1 MDVEA
6 RVTSPETAAVQ
17 RCRWWS
23 LKRIATLTVG
33 IGIVLSLLFVGVSIR
48 KWTYEHTQ
56 PIRHFY
62 DIRNNLYYGGRAID
76 EGLLNVYGNVRAESY
91 GGNYGLDYVPL
102 RLLVMREWAA
112 WTRCTYGS
120 DTQWQEDYAFTQP
133 LLYFNAAMEAAA
145 ALAVFLL
152 VRLWIRRADV
162 STRSDNGS
170 APPLLDARPQ
180 PRPWRGCA
188 AGFVGAMLLWFSPAA
203 QISAHAWP
211 SWDIWVVPFYL
222 YAVLLGC
229 VEWWFCAGVVLG
241 IGTMFKGQQLMVAP
255 LFVMW
260 PLFMGR
266 WTAPLRWLA
275 GYAFAASLIVS
286 PWLLRNET
294 TRQVNAAALTWVLCV
309 VGACVLFVATTWM
322 FKRKWH
328 GWTIRV
334 PAGALMAWPCL
345 SRFDQTGHGWMAGV
359 LAGVAVVLAW
369 LLPLRRQACLAA
381 AAVAATLILCPVLFS
396 GDMSWWDVSFRYGS
410 EKFDW
415 VQQQAADTLPALL
428 GARFNW
434 HSFHEVVF
442 SIEPGTLWRWPGER
456 MELDLGKVLV
466 GIYGIGL
473 TLSALGMALQTRRK
487 DRHFLAAMTAPWLL
501 AFVLIPRMHARY
513 LLFAACVGA
522 VLAGVGMGAVLLDIL
537 LIALA
542 WGMTLHLMFG
552 NYYGHGGQTP
562 PLEGYLPS
570 GWAVPAER
578 AFYLTNPDI
587 AWAILLAAAILL
599 YLGLARSRPSAH
611 PVAA

>member
-6 RVTSPETAAVQ
+6 RLTSPETAAVQ
-17 RCRWWS
+17 RRRGWS
-23 LKRIATLTVG
+23 LKRIAGLTIG
-33 IGIVLSLLFVGVSIR
+33 LGIVLSLLFAGVSIR

-62 DIRNNLYYGGRAID
+62 DIHNNLYYGGRAVD
-76 EGLLNVYGNVRAESY
+76 EGVLNVYGNVRNESY

-112 WTRCTYGS
+112 WARSTYGP
-120 DTQWQEDYAFTQP
+120 DTQWQEDYAFTRP

-152 VRLWIRRADV
+152 VRLWIRRADA
-162 STRSDNGS
+162 SPYSGGGS
-170 APPLLDARPQ
+170 VPLVEAQPP
-180 PRPWRGCA
+180 PRPWRGCV

-275 GYAFAASLIVS
+275 GYAFAGAIIVS
-286 PWLLRNET
+286 PWLLRDGT
-294 TRQVNAAALTWVLCV
+294 TRELDARALTWVLCV
-309 VGACVLFVATTWM
+309 AGACVMLVAATGF
-322 FKRKWH
+322 FKRKWY
-328 GWTIRV
+328 GWAIRL
-334 PAGALMAWPCL
+334 PAAGLMAWPWL
-345 SRFDQTGHGWMAGV
+345 SRYDQTGHGWMAGV
-359 LAGVAVVLAW
+359 LAGVAVALAG

-415 VQQQAADTLPALL
+415 VQQLGADTLPALL

-434 HSFHEVVF
+434 SSFREVVF
-442 SIEPGTLWRWPGER
+442 SIEPGLLWRWPTER
-456 MELDLGKVLV
+456 VDFDLGKVLV
-466 GIYGIGL
+466 GAYGIGL

-487 DRHFLAAMTAPWLL
+487 DRHFLAAMAAPWLL
-501 AFVLIPRMHARY
+501 AFVLMPRMHSRY

-522 VLAGVGMGAVLLDIL
+522 VLAGIGMGGVLLDIL
-537 LIALA
+537 LIVLA

-552 NYYGHGGQTP
+552 NYYGHAGQNP
-562 PLEGYLPS
+562 PLEGYVPS
-570 GWAVPAER
+570 GWAAPVER
-578 AFYLTNPDI
+578 GIYLTNPDM
-587 AWAILLAAAILL
+587 AWGLLLVTAILL
-599 YLGLARSRPSAH
+599 YLGLARSRSRAH